1 MITPP
6 IEPQNRTIFALQ
18 IPCMVRMSIEAP
30 SEEMALE
37 VLRGLMGSGDWI
49 TAESA
54 FGLPFAVKAD

>member
-1 MITPP
+1 
-6 IEPQNRTIFALQ
+6 
-18 IPCMVRMSIEAP
+18 MVRMSIEAP